1 MLLGSQLSCGI
12 QYPKGCGLGQ
22 PVEDGL
28 PKVETCLQAMLEML
42 NGGEPMLEAR
52 SSRED
57 ISERPSWDGLAET
70 HGEASSEMAEA
81 VAGAMTG
88 VDSSEP
94 SRAALSRGP
103 LSRSG
108 SCLTCSSCTDHNS
121 DSSLRHEHSRAL
133 RTFLQRRQIV
143 GGAQKQ
149 LQCCLRLCIS
159 ATLSQSWP
167 RPQRASFVVFCQ
179 RWLSE
184 HATVADSCVPM
195 QLHAQ

>member
-1 MLLGSQLSCGI
+1 MWDTNKVAEWLSLL
-12 QYPKGCGLGQ
+12 
-22 PVEDGL
+22 DGL
-28 PKVETCLQAMLEML
+28 LNDQNCLQAMLEML

-88 VDSSEP
+88 VDGSEP

-108 SCLTCSSCTDHNS
+108 SCLTCSNCKDQIN
-121 DSSLRHEHSRAL
+121 DSIWRHGQPCAL
-133 RTFLQRRQIV
+133 RMVSQRRKMLA
-143 GGAQKQ
+143 GHNRSWDGCPLGASIPATWCSHIHNNS
-149 LQCCLRLCIS
+149 LHHWWLRPSFRIS
-159 ATLSQSWP
+159 
-167 RPQRASFVVFCQ
+167 
-179 RWLSE
+179 RW
-184 HATVADSCVPM
+184 
-195 QLHAQ
+195 